1 MRRHPDRLATL
12 VLLLTAA
19 LVVGPPLL
27 AGQTISPAALLGEV
41 APWRGRVPLEPA
53 PNPALTDIAQ
63 VFHPWLLWAG
73 AQLRAGGLPLWN
85 PHAYT
90 GVPFFG
96 NGQSALLFPL
106 TVVAVILPGA
116 IAVTVIAGMKLSGI
130 GLATYWFLRTLAIA
144 PLPALIG
151 GWTFMLSATV
161 IGWLPWTFASTFMFL
176 PALLAA
182 TERLRATPGRRP
194 LVLLA
199 IIVALDVCAGY
210 PQGTV
215 HGFAVATA
223 WAVCRVRG
231 GPRAFLGWWAGGM
244 ALGLGLAAVQLVP
257 FLEYARESLVLAYR
271 AQWTLPLY
279 TPWRSAVTFLM
290 PYYYGTGVQ
299 SWGPWQFNIITG
311 WVGIVPLAVLPL
323 AVVAAWRRPGGRIVL
338 GLAIVTL
345 ALHYHAPGLGALSEV
360 PGLSLGT
367 NLRLM
372 PLVAFALAVLTSFG
386 VEALATADRP
396 SRWLEHGVL
405 GWFALVAALALLA
418 VTIDH
423 VTPAARGLRMSLAA
437 QYALS
442 LVALTLAAVVVAR
455 ALAGALTAERAAM
468 TLAALQLISL
478 LPLAIDYQPRV
489 ERGAFYPSTPA
500 LEHLRRVTSDGARV
514 LMPGYLGLLYG
525 LFEAQ
530 GYDGVTP
537 RRLAE
542 IAGPVGIGR
551 VAQWGLL
558 ENTLALNGSE
568 PLSGER
574 VLVSP
579 VLDLLGVRY
588 VLQSPGTPPPR
599 SGLVV
604 DYDAADARIFRN
616 DAALPRAF
624 VVPRARCVNDQEA
637 RRLIAASAVDF
648 RREVLL
654 ADCAGSPAVAAAP
667 AASASAS
674 IVAHAGPA
682 VTIHAATDR
691 PSYLV
696 VTDTWFPGWTVR
708 IDGAPARLW
717 RANHAFRAVALPPGE
732 HQVQMRYEPVSLRIG
747 LALSGA
753 SLLVGMTFVAWRR
766 V

>member
-1 MRRHPDRLATL
+1 LRRHPDRLAAL

-85 PHAYT
+85 PHAYA
-90 GVPFFG
+90 GAPFFG

-106 TVVAVILPGA
+106 TLVAVILPGA
-116 IAVTVIAGMKLSGI
+116 IAVTVMAGMKLSGI

-151 GWTFMLSATV
+151 SWTFMLSATV

-182 TERLRATPGRRP
+182 TERLRATPDRRA

-199 IIVALDVCAGY
+199 VIVALDVCAGY

-223 WAVCRVRG
+223 WAVCRARG

-244 ALGLGLAAVQLVP
+244 VLGLGLAAVQLVP
-257 FLEYARESLVLAYR
+257 FLEYVRESLVLAYR

-290 PYYYGTGVQ
+290 PYYYGTGAQ

-372 PLVAFALAVLTSFG
+372 PLLAFALAVLTSLG
-386 VEALATADRP
+386 IEALATSDRP
-396 SRWLEHGVL
+396 SRWLAHGVL
-405 GWFALVAALALLA
+405 GWFVLVGALALLG

-423 VTPAARGLRMSLAA
+423 VTPAARGLRVSLPV

-455 ALAGALTAERAAM
+455 ALAGALAAERAAM
-468 TLAALQLISL
+468 ALAALQLITL
-478 LPLAIDYQPRV
+478 LPLAVDYQPRV

-500 LEHLRRVTSDGARV
+500 LDHLRRATSDGARV

-542 IAGPVGIGR
+542 IAGPVGTGR

-568 PLSGER
+568 PLSGDR

-588 VLQSPGTPPPR
+588 VLQSPGAPPPR
-599 SGLVV
+599 AGLVV
-604 DYDAADARIFRN
+604 DYDAADARIYRN

-624 VVPRARCVNDQEA
+624 VVVRARCVNDHEA

-654 ADCAGSPAVAAAP
+654 ADCDGSPAVAEAP

-674 IVAHAGPA
+674 IVAYTGPA
-682 VTIHAATDR
+682 VTIRAATDQ
-691 PSYLV
+691 PSFLV

-708 IDGAPARLW
+708 VDGMPTRLW

-732 HQVQMRYEPVSLRIG
+732 HQVQMHYEPASLRIG

-753 SLLVGMTFVAWRR
+753 SLLVGMTSLAWRR
-766 V
+766 Q